1 MAVDFNATFRET
13 QQFGAT
19 FTESN
24 DVSASFGA
32 AVNVGGALPSDD
44 LPLMDGEAQAGTSR
58 KFSRSDHRHPHDS
71 EKMDYMSALTNLELE
86 AMLNFDAIPFA
97 EEEEY

>member
-1 MAVDFNATFRET
+1 MPVNFH
-13 QQFGAT
+13 AT
-19 FTESN
+19 FTESGGFDASFVESN
-24 DVSASFGA
+24 NLSASFDA
-32 AVNVGGALPSDD
+32 RVGIDSALPSDD

-97 EEEEY
+97 ETEEY

>member
-1 MAVDFNATFRET
+1 MAVDFNATFQESN
-13 QQFGAT
+13 QFGAT

-24 DVSASFGA
+24 PFGA
-32 AVNVGGALPSDD
+32 DFDATVNVNTVLPSDG

-71 EKMDYMSALTNLELE
+71 DKMDYMSAITNLELE
-86 AMLNFDAIPFA
+86 AMLT
-97 EEEEY
+97 